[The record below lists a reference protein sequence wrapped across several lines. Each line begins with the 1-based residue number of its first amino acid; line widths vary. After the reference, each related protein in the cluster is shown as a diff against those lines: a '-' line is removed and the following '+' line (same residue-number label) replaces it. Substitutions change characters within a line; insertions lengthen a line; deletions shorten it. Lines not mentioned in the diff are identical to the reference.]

1 MQPSSIPTVNPT
13 AQPTAM
19 PTQPTSSPS
28 SSPSTSPSTNPTQP
42 TSTPSSSP
50 SASPSASPSQYPT
63 KKHVTSNSLFSVESK
78 LDGSFTYLHLILLL
92 LLFFGLCTSIYY
104 YFIRNRKKKDGSAE
118 SRWNIWK
125 ERQRNK
131 DALNVAVNNITF
143 NDEFGEFATFNPLPK
158 VVEKTQKKKNKFVDN
173 TLIVPQTV
181 INTTE
186 IIQPETVVDNEANGM
201 QYNTIVNP
209 LIKMGRNPLKQNP
222 TIKIKSDITT
232 TNTET
237 RSDDMI
243 HDVDL

>member
-1 MQPSSIPTVNPT
+1 
-13 AQPTAM
+13 
-19 PTQPTSSPS
+19 
-28 SSPSTSPSTNPTQP
+28 
-42 TSTPSSSP
+42 
-50 SASPSASPSQYPT
+50 
-63 KKHVTSNSLFSVESK
+63 VESK

-92 LLFFGLCTSIYY
+92 LLFFCGLCTSIYY
-104 YFIRNRKKKDGSAE
+104 YFIRNRKKKDGSPE

-131 DALNVAVNNITF
+131 DALNIAVNNITF
-143 NDEFGEFATFNPLPK
+143 NDEFGEFSTFNPLPK
-158 VVEKTQKKKNKFVDN
+158 VVEKTRNKKNKFVDN

-186 IIQPETVVDNEANGM
+186 IIQPESVVDNEANGM
-201 QYNTIVNP
+201 QYNTVANP

-222 TIKIKSDITT
+222 TIGIKSEITD
-232 TNTET
+232 T